1 MVVSGTKVGAGSD
14 TLTPEAVTK
23 RIAPVA
29 GFELVDANAPKVF
42 KTGEQV
48 FAAVCTACHTA
59 GVAGAPKIGDNAA
72 WAPFIKAGYES
83 LLNVALHGKGG
94 MPAKGGN
101 PTLSDYEVA
110 RAVVYMANKSG
121 ASLPEPAAPAEEGA
135 KKEEAA
141 APAAAAPAAA
151 APAPAAAAPAV
162 AAPAAAAPAP
172 AAAAPRRNR
181 PPSTRPAKSSTRA
194 SASPVTP
201 PAWPTRQV
209 RRQGRLGALHQDR
222 HGRDGEGRHAG
233 QAAHAAQGRRGHR
246 HGRRHP
252 RGRAIHGGRG
262 QVVRRSAPP
271 EGGTAKDPWNS
282 KGLLH
287 WRTPGLPATRTRILA
302 TAPSVRASARVA
314 PARRK
319 CGPRAIHQAAAGSS
333 SDMPSCTRRCSH
345 RLGR

>member
-1 MVVSGTKVGAGSD
+1 MSNQQEHIEEHSSPIKTPKQLIVTAILAFVVPIGIIILLVNMVVSATKVGAGSD

-172 AAAAPRRNR
+172 AAAAPA
-181 PPSTRPAKSSTRA
+181 P
-194 SASPVTP
+194 
-201 PAWPTRQV
+201 Q
-209 RRQGRLGALHQDR
+209 
-222 HGRDGEGRHAG
+222 
-233 QAAHAAQGRRGHR
+233 QAAVNPAGEKLYKSVCFACHATGVANAPKFGDKAAWEPYIKTGMDAMVKIAMQGK
-246 HGRRHP
+246 P
-252 RGRAIHGGRG
+252 PMPPKGG
-262 QVVRRSAPP
+262 A
-271 EGGTAKDPWNS
+271 
-282 KGLLH
+282 
-287 WRTPGLPATRTRILA
+287 A
-302 TAPSVRASARVA
+302 TATEEDIRAAV
-314 PARRK
+314 
-319 CGPRAIHQAAAGSS
+319 QYMVDAAK
-333 SDMPSCTRRCSH
+333 
-345 RLGR
+345 

>member
-1 MVVSGTKVGAGSD
+1 MSNQQEHIEEHSSPIKTPKQLIVTAILAFVVPIGIIILLVNMVVSGTKVGAGSD

-172 AAAAPRRNR
+172 AAAAPA
-181 PPSTRPAKSSTRA
+181 P
-194 SASPVTP
+194 
-201 PAWPTRQV
+201 Q
-209 RRQGRLGALHQDR
+209 
-222 HGRDGEGRHAG
+222 
-233 QAAHAAQGRRGHR
+233 QAAVNPAGEKLYKSVCFACHATGVANAPKFGDKAAWEPYIKTGMDAMVKVAMQGK
-246 HGRRHP
+246 P
-252 RGRAIHGGRG
+252 PMPPKGG
-262 QVVRRSAPP
+262 A
-271 EGGTAKDPWNS
+271 
-282 KGLLH
+282 
-287 WRTPGLPATRTRILA
+287 A
-302 TAPSVRASARVA
+302 TATEEDIRAAV
-314 PARRK
+314 
-319 CGPRAIHQAAAGSS
+319 QYMVDAAK
-333 SDMPSCTRRCSH
+333 
-345 RLGR
+345 